1 MKMLSDF
8 QAGATVKYHGEPC
21 IVLEHRKDGT
31 LLMVLEQIEHTFGS
45 DNDFAKS
52 DLREHLNGAYMDTL
66 TQGNHGE
73 ILKRAIDLTAVNGS
87 KQYGIDTCC
96 IAPLTFDEYRKY
108 HDIIPKPEKWEWSV
122 TPWSTPCVD
131 GDETWVMGLN
141 TNGNVGNNLCYNT
154 YGSRPAFLLPSNY
167 VVEPENALASA
178 DAAVPVKSDGSAVLP
193 SSPLCA
199 ALCSSGYAPARRT
212 SQPSQ
217 PLRQKHRCQQS
228 RRLRSLRP

>member
-1 MKMLSDF
+1 MHRPVCITYDSTCDLTPQLLARF
-8 QAGATVKYHGEPC
+8 QIRTVPLTIRSGEQTFPDDGSYTAADLYAGY
-21 IVLEHRKDGT
+21 RKDGT

-131 GDETWVMGLN
+131 GDETWVMGLY
-141 TNGNVGNNLCYNT
+141 TNGYVYFNGCYNT
-154 YGSRPAFLLPSNY
+154 GGSRPAFLLPSNY
-167 VVEPENALASA
+167 VVEPENALASYTTRELVEELFSRA
-178 DAAVPVKSDGSAVLP
+178 DK
-193 SSPLCA
+193 
-199 ALCSSGYAPARRT
+199 
-212 SQPSQ
+212 
-217 PLRQKHRCQQS
+217 
-228 RRLRSLRP
+228 

>member
-1 MKMLSDF
+1 MLSDF

-131 GDETWVMGLN
+131 GDETWVMGLL
-141 TNGNVGNNLCYNT
+141 TDGNVGNNYCDNT
-154 YGSRPAFLLPSNY
+154 TGSRPAFLLPSNY
-167 VVEPENALASA
+167 VVEPENALASYTTRELVEELFSRA
-178 DAAVPVKSDGSAVLP
+178 DK
-193 SSPLCA
+193 
-199 ALCSSGYAPARRT
+199 
-212 SQPSQ
+212 
-217 PLRQKHRCQQS
+217 
-228 RRLRSLRP
+228 

>member
-122 TPWSTPCVD
+122 TPWSTPCVNED
-131 GDETWVMGLN
+131 GTSVACCLVTGGYVD
-141 TNGNVGNNLCYNT
+141 NGYCHYT

-167 VVEPENALASA
+167 VVEPENALASCTTRELVEELFSRA
-178 DAAVPVKSDGSAVLP
+178 DK
-193 SSPLCA
+193 
-199 ALCSSGYAPARRT
+199 
-212 SQPSQ
+212 
-217 PLRQKHRCQQS
+217 
-228 RRLRSLRP
+228 

>member
-108 HDIIPKPEKWEWSV
+108 HDIIPKPE
-122 TPWSTPCVD
+122 
-131 GDETWVMGLN
+131 
-141 TNGNVGNNLCYNT
+141 NGNG
-154 YGSRPAFLLPSNY
+154 LLPLGAPPAWMEMKPGSWACT
-167 VVEPENALASA
+167 PMAMSTT
-178 DAAVPVKSDGSAVLP
+178 AAATISTGPVPLS
-193 SSPLCA
+193 SSPLIMLWSRKMPLHPTPQESWLRNFSA
-199 ALCSSGYAPARRT
+199 EPT
-212 SQPSQ
+212 SKRW
-217 PLRQKHRCQQS
+217 LT
-228 RRLRSLRP
+228 

>member
-87 KQYGIDTCC
+87 KQYGIDTYY
-96 IAPLTFDEYRKY
+96 LD
-108 HDIIPKPEKWEWSV
+108 
-122 TPWSTPCVD
+122 
-131 GDETWVMGLN
+131 
-141 TNGNVGNNLCYNT
+141 TNGDVSYNNNCDNT
-154 YGSRPAFLLPSNY
+154 GGSRPAFLLPSNY
-167 VVEPENALASA
+167 VVEPENALASYTTRELVEELFSRA
-178 DAAVPVKSDGSAVLP
+178 DK
-193 SSPLCA
+193 
-199 ALCSSGYAPARRT
+199 
-212 SQPSQ
+212 
-217 PLRQKHRCQQS
+217 
-228 RRLRSLRP
+228 

>member
-122 TPWSTPCVD
+122 TPWSTPCVH
-131 GDETWVMGLN
+131 G
-141 TNGNVGNNLCYNT
+141 
-154 YGSRPAFLLPSNY
+154 
-167 VVEPENALASA
+167 
-178 DAAVPVKSDGSAVLP
+178 
-193 SSPLCA
+193 
-199 ALCSSGYAPARRT
+199 
-212 SQPSQ
+212 Q
-217 PLRQKHRCQQS
+217 HR
-228 RRLRSLRP
+228 RRLLLARQWRCRQQQLQQCPRVPSRFPPPL

>member
-66 TQGNHGE
+66 TQGSHGE

-122 TPWSTPCVD
+122 TPWSTPCVNED
-131 GDETWVMGLN
+131 DTWVMDGAYYACYLL
-141 TNGNVGNNLCYNT
+141 TNGNVNGNYCNDA

-167 VVEPENALASA
+167 VVEPENALASYTTRELVEELFNRA
-178 DAAVPVKSDGSAVLP
+178 DK
-193 SSPLCA
+193 
-199 ALCSSGYAPARRT
+199 
-212 SQPSQ
+212 
-217 PLRQKHRCQQS
+217 
-228 RRLRSLRP
+228 

>member
-122 TPWSTPCVD
+122 TPWSTSPLTND
-131 GDETWVMGLN
+131 TLN
-141 TNGNVGNNLCYNT
+141 AFSLSTNGNVSSNYCDKT
-154 YGSRPAFLLPSNY
+154 RGSRPAFLLPSNY
-167 VVEPENALASA
+167 VVEPENALASCTTRELVEELFSRA
-178 DAAVPVKSDGSAVLP
+178 DK
-193 SSPLCA
+193 
-199 ALCSSGYAPARRT
+199 
-212 SQPSQ
+212 
-217 PLRQKHRCQQS
+217 
-228 RRLRSLRP
+228 

>member
-21 IVLEHRKDGT
+21 LILEHRKDGT

-66 TQGNHGE
+66 TQGSRGE
-73 ILKRAIDLTAVNGS
+73 ILKRTIDLTALNGS
-87 KQYGIDTCC
+87 KQYGVDTCC

-122 TPWSTPCVD
+122 TPWSTPCTNRT
-131 GDETWVMGLN
+131 GSACYLG
-141 TNGNVGNNLCYNT
+141 TNGDVNNNGCSGT
-154 YGSRPAFLLPSNY
+154 SGSRPAFLLPSNY
-167 VVEPENALASA
+167 VVEPENALASYTTRELVEELFTRA
-178 DAAVPVKSDGSAVLP
+178 DK
-193 SSPLCA
+193 
-199 ALCSSGYAPARRT
+199 
-212 SQPSQ
+212 
-217 PLRQKHRCQQS
+217 
-228 RRLRSLRP
+228 

>member
-122 TPWSTPCVD
+122 TPRARTAPTTPATWAPMAMSTA
-131 GDETWVMGLN
+131 T
-141 TNGNVGNNLCYNT
+141 
-154 YGSRPAFLLPSNY
+154 S
-167 VVEPENALASA
+167 
-178 DAAVPVKSDGSAVLP
+178 AAVPTGPVPLS
-193 SSPLCA
+193 SSPLIM
-199 ALCSSGYAPARRT
+199 LWSRKMPLHPAPQESWLRNFSAEPT
-212 SQPSQ
+212 SK
-217 PLRQKHRCQQS
+217 R
-228 RRLRSLRP
+228 

>member
-122 TPWSTPCVD
+122 TPWSTPCVNED
-131 GDETWVMGLN
+131 DTWVMDDTYYAYCLGTGGDVYYSSCSN
-141 TNGNVGNNLCYNT
+141 TG
-154 YGSRPAFLLPSNY
+154 GSRPAFLLPSNY
-167 VVEPENALASA
+167 VVEPENALASYTTRELVEELFSRA
-178 DAAVPVKSDGSAVLP
+178 DK
-193 SSPLCA
+193 
-199 ALCSSGYAPARRT
+199 
-212 SQPSQ
+212 
-217 PLRQKHRCQQS
+217 
-228 RRLRSLRP
+228 

>member
-66 TQGNHGE
+66 TQGSHGE

-122 TPWSTPCVD
+122 
-131 GDETWVMGLN
+131 
-141 TNGNVGNNLCYNT
+141 
-154 YGSRPAFLLPSNY
+154 LPEH
-167 VVEPENALASA
+167 VRHQL
-178 DAAVPVKSDGSAVLP
+178 
-193 SSPLCA
+193 
-199 ALCSSGYAPARRT
+199 
-212 SQPSQ
+212 
-217 PLRQKHRCQQS
+217 
-228 RRLRSLRP
+228 RLRLVHQWLCRQLLLLQYPRVSSRFPPPL

>member
-87 KQYGIDTCC
+87 KQYGIDTCS

-122 TPWSTPCVD
+122 TPWNTPCVD
-131 GDETWVMGLN
+131 GDETWVMGLY
-141 TNGNVGNNLCYNT
+141 TDGNVYT
-154 YGSRPAFLLPSNY
+154 SSATLPTG
-167 VVEPENALASA
+167 P
-178 DAAVPVKSDGSAVLP
+178 VPLS
-193 SSPLCA
+193 SSPLIMLWSRKMPLHPTPRESWLRNFSA
-199 ALCSSGYAPARRT
+199 EPT
-212 SQPSQ
+212 SKRW
-217 PLRQKHRCQQS
+217 LT
-228 RRLRSLRP
+228 

>member
-122 TPWSTPCVD
+122 TPWSTPSPY
-131 GDETWVMGLN
+131 
-141 TNGNVGNNLCYNT
+141 TNGTGRACFLFTGGNVYYGSCYFT
-154 YGSRPAFLLPSNY
+154 RGSRPAFLLPSNY
-167 VVEPENALASA
+167 VVEPENALASYTTRELVEELFSRA
-178 DAAVPVKSDGSAVLP
+178 DK
-193 SSPLCA
+193 
-199 ALCSSGYAPARRT
+199 
-212 SQPSQ
+212 
-217 PLRQKHRCQQS
+217 
-228 RRLRSLRP
+228 

>member
-66 TQGNHGE
+66 TQGNRGE
-73 ILKRAIDLTAVNGS
+73 ILKRTIDLTALNGS

-131 GDETWVMGLN
+131 GDETWVMGLG
-141 TNGNVGNNLCYNT
+141 TEWRCRL
-154 YGSRPAFLLPSNY
+154 RQLLQQYPTG
-167 VVEPENALASA
+167 P
-178 DAAVPVKSDGSAVLP
+178 VPLS
-193 SSPLCA
+193 SSPLIM
-199 ALCSSGYAPARRT
+199 LWSRKTPLHPTPQESWLRNFSTEPT
-212 SQPSQ
+212 SK
-217 PLRQKHRCQQS
+217 R
-228 RRLRSLRP
+228 

>member
-122 TPWSTPCVD
+122 TPWSTPCVNED
-131 GDETWVMGLN
+131 DTWVMDGTDYACCLGAS
-141 TNGNVGNNLCYNT
+141 GNVSNRNCSFT
-154 YGSRPAFLLPSNY
+154 FGSRPAFLLPSNY
-167 VVEPENALASA
+167 VVEPENALASYTTRELVEELFNRA
-178 DAAVPVKSDGSAVLP
+178 DK
-193 SSPLCA
+193 
-199 ALCSSGYAPARRT
+199 
-212 SQPSQ
+212 
-217 PLRQKHRCQQS
+217 
-228 RRLRSLRP
+228 

>member
-122 TPWSTPCVD
+122 TPWSTPCVNED
-131 GDETWVMGLN
+131 DTWVMDGAGSACCLDTSGSVYVSYCSN
-141 TNGNVGNNLCYNT
+141 TL
-154 YGSRPAFLLPSNY
+154 GSRPAFLLPSNY
-167 VVEPENALASA
+167 VVEPENALASYTTRELVEELFNRA
-178 DAAVPVKSDGSAVLP
+178 DK
-193 SSPLCA
+193 
-199 ALCSSGYAPARRT
+199 
-212 SQPSQ
+212 
-217 PLRQKHRCQQS
+217 
-228 RRLRSLRP
+228 